1 MYPIALEYDIDP
13 EAFWEMTLDEINEFI
28 RIKSEKRKD
37 EMKSS
42 IMIADFQAARTR
54 EYISSLFGS
63 KEKIRPLKEVFPALF
78 DPNYVHLTEEEEEE
92 LEEQR
97 RQMNMFL
104 RQMEI
109 DHEKKEN
116 GAEVS

>member
-1 MYPIALEYDIDP
+1 MYPIAIEYGIDA
-13 EAFWEMTLDEINEFI
+13 EAFWDMTIDEINEI
-28 RIKSEKRKD
+28 IQVRSERRKD

-42 IMIADFQAARTR
+42 IMIADFQAARSR
-54 EYISSLFGS
+54 EYLSSLFGS
-63 KEKIRPLKEVFPALF
+63 NNKIRPLKEIFPALF
-78 DPNYVHLTEEEEEE
+78 DPNYVQLTEEEEEE
-92 LEEQR
+92 LENQR